1 MRQIFVLPADQ
12 RSSSGG
18 DLYNRFLLAALRKA
32 GAALSVMTIDEAIR
46 DAERGRPARYWL
58 DSLLLDCVP
67 RFRSLLR
74 APSACFVI
82 VHYFP
87 SLQPAATARVRR
99 SWRRMEDAAFACA
112 DGFLLTSIFSA
123 RELASRNLGHKPMFV
138 VPPAPVVTPGRMA
151 RRPQPHFCALMAAS
165 LVSGKGVFA
174 FLEGLDAH
182 LESSDAFSLQ
192 IAGRTDA
199 DTAYAQRCRQLV
211 DASAVLRDKVRF
223 LGALRPAAMKR
234 AYAGNAFFVSA
245 SRMET
250 FGMALQEAR
259 LFGMYVLTLDAG
271 HAAAHV
277 NSPADGEILASMR
290 ALSQRVAQLVRDPAM
305 CGSILAA
312 MVAPPAPATWE
323 QAATNFLALVRMP
336 QRRTA

>member
-1 MRQIFVLPADQ
+1 
-12 RSSSGG
+12 
-18 DLYNRFLLAALRKA
+18 
-32 GAALSVMTIDEAIR
+32 
-46 DAERGRPARYWL
+46 
-58 DSLLLDCVP
+58 
-67 RFRSLLR
+67 
-74 APSACFVI
+74 
-82 VHYFP
+82 
-87 SLQPAATARVRR
+87 
-99 SWRRMEDAAFACA
+99 
-112 DGFLLTSIFSA
+112 
-123 RELASRNLGHKPMFV
+123 
-138 VPPAPVVTPGRMA
+138 MA

-199 DTAYAQRCRQLV
+199 DTAYAQRCRKLV

-290 ALSQRVAQLVRDPAM
+290 ALSQRVVQLVRDPAM
-305 CGSILAA
+305 CGRILAA

-323 QAATNFLALVRMP
+323 QAATDFLAQVRMP

>member
-1 MRQIFVLPADQ
+1 MREIFVLPADR
-12 RSSSGG
+12 RSPSGG
-18 DLYNRFLLAALRKA
+18 NLYNRLLLAALRKA
-32 GAALSVMTIDEAIR
+32 GAVFSVMTFDEALR

-58 DSLLLDCVP
+58 DSLLLDSVP

-74 APSACFVI
+74 APSVCFLI

-87 SLQPAATARVRR
+87 SLQPAEPARERHR
-99 SWRRMEDAAFACA
+99 WRRVEGAAFASA
-112 DGFLLTSIFSA
+112 DGFLLTSTFSA
-123 RELASRNLGHKPMFV
+123 RELASRQLGHKPMVV
-138 VPPAPVVTPGRMA
+138 VPPAPVITPGPMV

-165 LVSGKGVFA
+165 LVSGKGVLA
-174 FLEGLDAH
+174 FLEGLAAH
-182 LESSDAFSLQ
+182 LAAPDAFFLQ

-211 DASAVLRDKVRF
+211 DASAALRGKVSF
-223 LGALRPAAMKR
+223 LGALGPAAMKR

-259 LFGMYVLTLDAG
+259 LSGMYILTLDAG

-277 NSPADGEILASMR
+277 NSPADGEVLSSMR
-290 ALSQRVAQLVRDPAM
+290 ALSQRVAQLVRNPAM
-305 CGSILAA
+305 CDRLLAA
-312 MVAPPAPATWE
+312 MRPPPAPATWE
-323 QAATNFLALVRMP
+323 QAASDFLAQAAMP